1 MLHKHHEK
9 NQTLQLPVSQMT
21 PASQYLNKK
30 GQSPLTSSK
39 VSQSTNSKY
48 AISSRKVDSKVISN
62 H

>member
-1 MLHKHHEK
+1 MLHKHLEK

-21 PASQYLNKK
+21 PANQYLAKK

-48 AISSRKVDSKVISN
+48 TISNRKVDSKVFSN
-62 H
+62 Q